1 MVLHIVCMT
10 IQEKLNQLYLA
21 ARSANLNA
29 DQHNAVAHYAKEIM
43 EALQPAQ
50 DPEEP
55 QEPSLE

>member
-1 MVLHIVCMT
+1 MT
-10 IQEKLNQLYLA
+10 IKEKLNQLYLA

-29 DQHNAVAHYAKEIM
+29 DQHNALAQYAKEIM

>member
-29 DQHNAVAHYAKEIM
+29 DQHNALAQYAKEIM
-43 EALQPAQ
+43 EALQPA
-50 DPEEP
+50 PEEK
-55 QEPSLE
+55 PSLE